1 MVKGLMA
8 ILYHYSSTEEDG
20 PQKQYCSESET
31 SWSKFQADKY
41 NGRHNTHTDQLK
53 TQEAVKEVFL
63 PVLEKLGNQKFLE
76 FFKSNLSSKPNKN
89 LSSCPS
95 GSCTLKFLLFNIRAA
110 IGS

>member
-41 NGRHNTHTDQLK
+41 NGRHTYRP
-53 TQEAVKEVFL
+53 VKDSRSREGGF
-63 PVLEKLGNQKFLE
+63 
-76 FFKSNLSSKPNKN
+76 SA
-89 LSSCPS
+89 
-95 GSCTLKFLLFNIRAA
+95 CTWKIRESE
-110 IGS
+110 ISRIF